1 MSFGISV
8 TTDNGD
14 LQISESYPALHFL
27 GRATLVTA
35 ASSSGSNSTGKHY
48 YPSTWRITGYAGVT
62 PLPFVRTASGVPASI
77 NGVVWNGSA
86 WDITVWG
93 FSVTE
98 VLVFSKLPTIAPA
111 ENFGLQVL
119 NEAGATMFDSTRKPL
134 WLRHL
139 IAHAPAVFSTVGA
152 SGRTVTL
159 PSGIAQPAFFFTA
172 AGGVRL
178 MSYDAH
184 YDYWRCR
191 VPAATVSGT
200 TMSVT
205 WFDTYYR
212 ETYHSIVRDPPPE
225 PVYSEDV
232 MSPGL
237 IAVIDSS
244 LY

>member
-14 LQISESYPALHFL
+14 LQVSDSYPTLHFI

-35 ASSSGSNSTGKHY
+35 ASSSGTNSTGKRY
-48 YPSTWRITGYAGVT
+48 YPSTWRITGYAGIT

-98 VLVFSKLPTIAPA
+98 VLVFSKLPAMGPA
-111 ENFGLQVL
+111 ETFGLQVL
-119 NEAGATMFDSTRKPL
+119 NESGVPMFDSTRKPL
-134 WLRHL
+134 WVRHL
-139 IAHAPAVFSTVGA
+139 VPNAPSLFNTIGT
-152 SGRTVTL
+152 GRAITL
-159 PSGIAQPAFFFTA
+159 PSGIASPAFFLSA
-172 AGGVRL
+172 AGGVQF
-178 MSYDAH
+178 MSYDTH
-184 YDYWRCR
+184 YDYWHCR

-200 TMSVT
+200 TMSVS
-205 WFDTYYR
+205 WFETYYR
-212 ETYHSIVRDPPPE
+212 ETYHSEVRDIVPE
-225 PVYSEDV
+225 PTYTEDG